1 MSTGVSF
8 PGRTYRSLAPRKALT
23 VRSGMSIFNDIPA
36 LIVLIHS
43 HRLDPSVRVVYHPLR
58 TKISQSGFYS
68 RNRVQTFSQRIT
80 IHNTKSTPFSDFKVI
95 DAVPVSES
103 SQITV
108 KLISPALVLPEPPAS
123 DAERKQPPPL
133 QVGEG
138 VVAQW
143 EGADEPGFDLE
154 ALGRDGKLNWVCS
167 IPSQGKVNLL
177 LSWEVVAPARL
188 TIEGL

>member
-1 MSTGVSF
+1 MGVSF
-8 PGRTYRSLAPRKALT
+8 PDRTYRSLAPRKALT
-23 VRSGMSIFNDIPA
+23 VRSGRFLSTTSPLLF
-36 LIVLIHS
+36 VLIDS
-43 HRLDPSVRVVYHPLR
+43 RRLDPSVRVVYHPIR

-68 RNRVQTFSQRIT
+68 RNRIQTFSQRIT

-103 SQITV
+103 SQISV
-108 KLISPALVLPEPPAS
+108 KLISPALVLPEPPAG
-123 DAERKQPPPL
+123 DAERKPPL
-133 QVGEG
+133 PLHVGEG
-138 VVAQW
+138 IVAQW
-143 EGADEPGFDLE
+143 EGADESGFDLE

-177 LSWEVVAPARL
+177 LSWEVVAPARV